1 MAKNARKR
9 KNPVDRKPVF
19 LLVRVVKI
27 NIYKELSRFNFK
39 KSTKDC
45 RTLCKPRI
53 SRQVFLSCHGKKIEQ
68 NDSLPMTFNV
78 V

>member
-27 NIYKELSRFNFK
+27 NIYKELSRFNLK

-45 RTLCKPRI
+45 RTLC
-53 SRQVFLSCHGKKIEQ
+53 
-68 NDSLPMTFNV
+68 
-78 V
+78 